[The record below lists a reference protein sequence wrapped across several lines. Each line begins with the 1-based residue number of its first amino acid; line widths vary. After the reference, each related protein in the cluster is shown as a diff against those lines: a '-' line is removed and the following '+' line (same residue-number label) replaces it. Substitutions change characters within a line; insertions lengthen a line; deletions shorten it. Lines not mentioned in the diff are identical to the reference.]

1 MVPSVNTPEVASTT
15 NYVDIGGGSNRR
27 IRIQDFS
34 STPTYTDLKL
44 FPQITTTGTSNNAD
58 PVNAHIHFY
67 SSEDANG
74 VSGGSSDLNLF
85 AEDMVQM
92 RTDVSNIRLTTTA
105 ASTTMPF
112 TAPTLTASDS
122 LIYGGDSQSSPPIG
136 LHIKNA
142 LEPNTTD
149 LMRLAPSNTGT
160 NRIDPEYNHIKFR
173 NFNGSKD
180 IMLRGETRAYLVGG
194 STTWADAARITLQRI
209 SNAPRVDI
217 EGAVVA
223 DSTITCTSTCRRPRD
238 HGLVG
243 IFRAVLRSV
252 PRHLSPWRSPGA
264 DHLGRPRNDCGPQCI
279 DRHRPASS
287 TFEVL

>member
-1 MVPSVNTPEVASTT
+1 
-15 NYVDIGGGSNRR
+15 
-27 IRIQDFS
+27 
-34 STPTYTDLKL
+34 
-44 FPQITTTGTSNNAD
+44 
-58 PVNAHIHFY
+58 
-67 SSEDANG
+67 
-74 VSGGSSDLNLF
+74 
-85 AEDMVQM
+85 M

-149 LMRLAPSNTGT
+149 LMR
-160 NRIDPEYNHIKFR
+160 NHIKFR

-223 DSTITCTSTCRRPRD
+223 DSTITCTST
-238 HGLVG
+238 
-243 IFRAVLRSV
+243 
-252 PRHLSPWRSPGA
+252 
-264 DHLGRPRNDCGPQCI
+264 
-279 DRHRPASS
+279 
-287 TFEVL
+287 